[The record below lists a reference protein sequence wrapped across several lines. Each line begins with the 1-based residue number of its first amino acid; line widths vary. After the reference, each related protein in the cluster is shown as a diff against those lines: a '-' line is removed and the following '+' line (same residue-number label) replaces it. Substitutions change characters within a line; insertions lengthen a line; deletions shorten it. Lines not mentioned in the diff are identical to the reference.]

1 MIAVLALFGGL
12 TYRWR
17 GSGWPANIPWTSREF
32 PHTVRRA
39 SFALALVCAS
49 IPALGMWTPAV
60 LLCWPGLVTGHGS
73 YYLNNTTGKSDEPT
87 GPFVMWLANLIR
99 VDFRHVG
106 MAVTGLAMTVPVG
119 IASAFVLDAPQAVIL
134 ALSGGVK
141 AIVYAGCYRALSR
154 STRPYLAWSAWAEFI
169 FGATVCFIFAMV
181 SHAPAS

>member
-1 MIAVLALFGGL
+1 MALLYFLLGGL

-17 GSGWPANIPWTSREF
+17 GSGWPAKIWKSREF

-39 SFALALVCAS
+39 SFALALACAS

-73 YYLNNTTGKSDEPT
+73 YYLNNDASQNNEAT
-87 GPFVMWLANLIR
+87 GPFVDWLAKLIR
-99 VDFRHVG
+99 ADFRHVG

-134 ALSGGVK
+134 GLSGGVK
-141 AIVYAGCYRALSR
+141 PIVYAGCYGAFSR
-154 STRPYLAWSAWAEFI
+154 STRPYFAWSAWAEFLY
-169 FGATVCFIFAMV
+169 GATVCFIFAMV
-181 SHAPAS
+181 SM